1 MGLFSAT
8 EVDTDEIARR
18 YRALLVDGEEV
29 LIAFKTI
36 RDIAFLTDRRL
47 CLVNI
52 QGWIGKKVAIQ
63 SIPYRSIVRFSLE
76 TAGTFD
82 LEADMVFWLSGSHE
96 PLEIKIGR
104 GSNLAAIQQILA
116 RGIFG
121 GR

>member
-1 MGLFSAT
+1 MGFFSAT
-8 EVDTDEIARR
+8 EIDTDEIARR
-18 YRALLVDGEEV
+18 YAALLLDGEEV
-29 LIAFKTI
+29 LIAFKTL

-52 QGWIGKKVAIQ
+52 QGLVGKKVAIQ
-63 SIPYRSIVRFSLE
+63 SIPYRSITRFSLE

-82 LEADMVFWLSGSHE
+82 LEADMVFWLAGAAQ

-104 GSNLAAIQQILA
+104 GSNLTAIQQVLAHGIL
-116 RGIFG
+116 

>member
-1 MGLFSAT
+1 MGMFSAT

-18 YRALLVDGEEV
+18 YRALLVEGEAV
-29 LIAFKTI
+29 LVAFKTV

-52 QGWIGKKVAIQ
+52 QGWTGKKIAIQ
-63 SIPYRSIVRFSLE
+63 SIPYRSITRFSLE

-82 LEADMVFWLSGSHE
+82 LEADMVFWLAGAAT

-104 GSNLAAIQQILA
+104 GSDLSRIQQILA
-116 RGIFG
+116 RGIL

>member
-1 MGLFSAT
+1 MGFFSAT
-8 EVDTDEIARR
+8 EIDTDDIARR
-18 YRALLVDGEEV
+18 YEALLLDGEEV
-29 LIAFKTI
+29 LIAFKTV

-52 QGWIGKKVAIQ
+52 QGWVGKKVAIQ
-63 SIPYRSIVRFSLE
+63 SIPYRSITRFSLE

-82 LEADMVFWLSGSHE
+82 LEADMVFWLAGASQ

-104 GSNLAAIQQILA
+104 GSNLALIQQILA
-116 RGIFG
+116 RGIL

>member
-18 YRALLVDGEEV
+18 YEALLIGGEEV

-52 QGWIGKKVAIQ
+52 QGWIGKRVAIQ
-63 SIPYRSIVRFSLE
+63 SIPYRSITRFSLE

-82 LEADMVFWLSGSHE
+82 LEADMVFWLTGTTQ
-96 PLEIKIGR
+96 PLEIQIGR
-104 GSNLAAIQQILA
+104 GSNLAMIQQILA
-116 RGIFG
+116 QGIL

>member
-18 YRALLVDGEEV
+18 YQALLIEGEEV
-29 LIAFKTI
+29 LIAFKTL

-52 QGWIGKKVAIQ
+52 QGWTGKKIAIQ
-63 SIPYRSIVRFSLE
+63 SIPFRSITRFSLE

-82 LEADMVFWLSGSHE
+82 LEADMVFWLAGAAT

-116 RGIFG
+116 RGIL

>member
-8 EVDTDEIARR
+8 EVNTDEIARR
-18 YRALLVDGEEV
+18 YAALLLDGEEV
-29 LIAFKTI
+29 LIAFKTV

-52 QGWIGKKVAIQ
+52 QGWVGKKVSIQ
-63 SIPYRSIVRFSLE
+63 SIPYRSITRFSLE

-82 LEADMVFWLSGSHE
+82 LEADMVFWLAGAAQ

-104 GSNLAAIQQILA
+104 GSNLTMIQQVLAHGIL
-116 RGIFG
+116 R
-121 GR
+121 R

>member
-1 MGLFSAT
+1 MGLFGAS
-8 EVDTDEIARR
+8 EIDTDEVARR

-29 LIAFKTI
+29 LIAFRTI

-47 CLVNI
+47 AMVNI

-82 LEADMVFWLSGSHE
+82 LEADIVFWLAGTPD
-96 PLEIKIGR
+96 PLEIKIAR

-116 RGIFG
+116 RGIL
-121 GR
+121 R

>member
-8 EVDTDEIARR
+8 EIDTDEIAQR
-18 YRALLVDGEEV
+18 YRALLLDGEEV
-29 LIAFKTI
+29 LIAFKTL

-52 QGWIGKKVAIQ
+52 QGWTGKKIAIQ
-63 SIPYRSIVRFSLE
+63 SIPFRSITRFSLE

-82 LEADMVFWLSGSHE
+82 LEADMVFWLAGAAA

-104 GSNLAAIQQILA
+104 GSNLTAIQQILA
-116 RGIFG
+116 RGIL

>member
-8 EVDTDEIARR
+8 EIDTDEVARR
-18 YRALLVDGEEV
+18 YRALLVEGEEILV
-29 LIAFKTI
+29 AFKTV

-63 SIPYRSIVRFSLE
+63 SIPFRSITRFSLE

-82 LEADMVFWLSGSHE
+82 LEADMHFWLSGTHE
-96 PLEIKIGR
+96 PLAIKIGR
-104 GSNLAAIQQILA
+104 GSNLAKIQQVLA
-116 RGIFG
+116 RGIL
-121 GR
+121 R